1 MNMKRIIISVI
12 IALVS
17 LSNLRADDRP
27 VMLSQLPE
35 AAQAFINKYYPNDK
49 VSFATVDDDLIA
61 PDYQVAL
68 VSGVMMQF
76 SHKGKLEKIESRN
89 GSIPEGIIPI
99 QIIQAVKGFYPDASI
114 LGYEVDWNSH
124 EVKLSNRLELKFNN
138 KYKVVDL
145 DD

>member
-1 MNMKRIIISVI
+1 MKRIIISVI

-35 AAQAFINKYYPNDK
+35 TAQAFINKYYPNDK
-49 VSFATVDDDLIA
+49 VSFVTVDDDWIA

-89 GSIPEGIIPI
+89 ASIPEGIIPI
-99 QIIQAVKGFYPDASI
+99 QIIQAVKGFYPDTSI

>member
-1 MNMKRIIISVI
+1 MKRIIISVI

-27 VMLSQLPE
+27 VMLSELPE
-35 AAQAFINKYYPNDK
+35 TAQAFINKYYPNDK
-49 VSFATVDDDLIA
+49 VSFVTVDDDWIA

-114 LGYEVDWNSH
+114 LGYEVDRNSH